1 MLVFEASHIISHA
14 SICFWLW
21 CWLKFGLVLPYFPAP
36 GDGPIVLVLA
46 PTRELAVQI
55 QQEAAK
61 FGASSRIKNTCIYGG
76 VPKGPQVRDLQ
87 KGMWWLTLDDIA
99 SAQFFDTWTYS
110 WPLSVSTKTGLPFIK
125 NLELHLMVYLDY
137 TGCCLSFSKVMTL
150 FLTQVLKLSLLHR
163 EGWLIWW
170 SHIIQICE
178 GLLIWFWMK
187 QIGC

>member
-1 MLVFEASHIISHA
+1 LLVFEASHIISHA

-110 WPLSVSTKTGLPFIK
+110 WPLSVSTKTGLLCFWLRCW
-125 NLELHLMVYLDY
+125 NCHCY
-137 TGCCLSFSKVMTL
+137 TGKVDWYDGVTSYKFAKGYLSGS
-150 FLTQVLKLSLLHR
+150 
-163 EGWLIWW
+163 GWSRSDVRHGVWA
-170 SHIIQICE
+170 SDTKNCFT
-178 GLLIWFWMK
+178 GSCF
-187 QIGC
+187 